1 MRERTDHDEDMRKE
15 NVRELL
21 QQGKT
26 VREIGAFLGI
36 SKSTVSLIKQQ
47 IDKEGLSNL
56 SNVSKPSKEDRAL
69 DSGNL
74 FEEG

>member
-1 MRERTDHDEDMRKE
+1 MRKE

-47 IDKEGLSNL
+47 IDKEGLSN
-56 SNVSKPSKEDRAL
+56 VSKPSKEEGAL